1 MSIREN
7 YQRIR
12 AEVPDH
18 VTIVLAAKTRTVEEV
33 TEAIEA
39 GATHIGENYV
49 QEGESMYAALGDRV
63 REVEWHL
70 IGALQKNKINKAL
83 AMFDLF
89 QTVDS
94 LEKAEAIDTRAAR
107 IGKVLPVY
115 IEVNIG
121 SEDSKAGMPP
131 EYEAIEQLVRDIAA
145 LEHLR
150 LEGIMTMG
158 VFSTDP
164 EESRPYFRQAKKI
177 FDQLSSLDIP
187 NVSLKTL
194 SMGMSDSYE
203 VAIEEGSNMIRLGT
217 VVFGARQYS

>member
-1 MSIREN
+1 MNIREN
-7 YQRIR
+7 YQKIR
-12 AEVPDH
+12 TEVPEH

-33 TEAIEA
+33 LEVIDA

-49 QEGESMYAALGDRV
+49 QEAESMYAALGERARD
-63 REVEWHL
+63 VEWHL

-83 AMFDLF
+83 SIFDLF

-94 LEKAEAIDTRAAR
+94 LEKAKAIDSRTAR

-121 SEDSKAGMPP
+121 GEDSKAGMPP
-131 EYEAIEQLVRDIAA
+131 EYDAIEQLVREIAT

-158 VFSTDP
+158 VFSPDP

-177 FDQLSSLDIP
+177 FDQLSSLNIP
-187 NVSLKTL
+187 DVSLKTL
-194 SMGMSDSYE
+194 SMGMSDSYQ

-217 VVFGARQYS
+217 VVFGARQYK

>member
-1 MSIREN
+1 
-7 YQRIR
+7 
-12 AEVPDH
+12 
-18 VTIVLAAKTRTVEEV
+18 
-33 TEAIEA
+33 
-39 GATHIGENYV
+39 
-49 QEGESMYAALGDRV
+49 MYTALGERA

-83 AMFDLF
+83 SVFDLF

-94 LEKAEAIDTRAAR
+94 LEKAKAIETRVAR

-121 SEDSKAGMPP
+121 SENSKAGMPP
-131 EYEAIEQLVRDIAA
+131 EYDAIEQLVRNIAT

-158 VFSTDP
+158 VFSPDP

-177 FDQLSSLDIP
+177 YDRLSSLDIP

-194 SMGMSDSYE
+194 SMGMSDSYR

-217 VVFGARQYS
+217 VVFGARQYT

>member
-1 MSIREN
+1 MSISQN

-12 AEVPDH
+12 AGIPEH

-33 TEAIEA
+33 IEAIEA

-49 QEGESMYAALGDRV
+49 QEAESMYQALEERV
-63 REVEWHL
+63 NEVEWHL

-83 AMFDLF
+83 PIFDLV
-89 QTVDS
+89 QTIDS
-94 LEKAEAIDTRAAR
+94 FEKAKAIDTRVAR
-107 IGKVLPVY
+107 LGKVLPVY

-131 EYEAIEQLVRDIAA
+131 EYESIEQLVRDMAS
-145 LEHLR
+145 LEHVR

-158 VFSTDP
+158 VFSADP
-164 EESRPYFRQAKKI
+164 EDSRPYFRQAKKI

-194 SMGMSDSYE
+194 SMGMSDSYQ
-203 VAIEEGSNMIRLGT
+203 VAIEEGSTMIRLGT
-217 VVFGARQYS
+217 VVFGAREYK

>member
-1 MSIREN
+1 MSIKEN

-12 AEVPDH
+12 AEVPEH

-33 TEAIEA
+33 IEAINA

-49 QEGESMYAALGDRV
+49 QEAEAMYAALGERLN
-63 REVEWHL
+63 EVEWHL

-83 AMFDLF
+83 PIFDVF

-94 LEKAEAIDTRAAR
+94 LEKAKAIDTRVAR
-107 IGKVLPVY
+107 LGKVLPVY

-131 EYEAIEQLVRDIAA
+131 EYEAIEQLVREVAS

-158 VFSTDP
+158 VFSPDP

-187 NVSLKTL
+187 NVSLNTL
-194 SMGMSDSYE
+194 SMGMSDSYQ

-217 VVFGARQYS
+217 VVFGARQYK